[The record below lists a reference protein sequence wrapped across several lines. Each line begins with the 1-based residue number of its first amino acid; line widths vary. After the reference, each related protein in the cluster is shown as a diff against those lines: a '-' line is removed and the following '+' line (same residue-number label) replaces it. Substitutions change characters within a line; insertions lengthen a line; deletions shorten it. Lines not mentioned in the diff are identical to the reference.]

1 MQRASVH
8 RGSTQFKACG
18 REHENLKLTVCHVQP
33 IGHALRSF
41 LRQIPTILCKHYT
54 TIYHARTVYVPCIL
68 APHADAEQTLFSCQR
83 KIHHT
88 TTNTKTPH
96 LGDLELKQGARRI
109 QAPVGGSEVGFVLAE
124 LGQRVDALASAVRRG
139 GGGRRRQRRRVRYTP
154 GGRRC
159 GCERLNKGTVGR
171 YGSRSVRSAPPHPW
185 PVAIKRRTHGG
196 GAVKG

>member
-1 MQRASVH
+1 MQRASVY
-8 RGSTQFKACG
+8 RGSTFQSCN
-18 REHENLKLTVCHVQP
+18 REHASLKPTARHVKP
-33 IGHALRSF
+33 IGDALRIF
-41 LRQIPTILCKHYT
+41 LRQIPYAST
-54 TIYHARTVYVPCIL
+54 TRRCTMHGVCTVYPCT
-68 APHADAEQTLFSCQR
+68 ARRCRTDPLFSCQR

-139 GGGRRRQRRRVRYTP
+139 GGGRRRQRRRVRDTP

-171 YGSRSVRSAPPHPW
+171 YGRRSVRSAPPHPR
-185 PVAIKRRTHGG
+185 PVAIKRRTHDR